1 MAIGRSRHN
10 ILTCIEPASSI
21 LIGLKLLVA
30 SFTVLIYCFSF
41 SQLEPLPDGNAAT
54 AYRTEECRYL
64 NDANTSFS
72 LNIHELFLNDYIVKV
87 PQRFRFMPWAN

>member
-1 MAIGRSRHN
+1 MAIGSSRHN

-41 SQLEPLPDGNAAT
+41 SQLKPLPDGSATT
-54 AYRTEECRYL
+54 AYRTG
-64 NDANTSFS
+64 D
-72 LNIHELFLNDYIVKV
+72 
-87 PQRFRFMPWAN
+87 